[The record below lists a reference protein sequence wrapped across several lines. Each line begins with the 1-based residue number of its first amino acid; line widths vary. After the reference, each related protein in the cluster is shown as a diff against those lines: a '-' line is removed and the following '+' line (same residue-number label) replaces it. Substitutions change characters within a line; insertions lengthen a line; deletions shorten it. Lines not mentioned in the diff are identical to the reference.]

1 MNKRW
6 GGILLLL
13 HSVQLFLKFK
23 NEIKHK
29 NQQKWLRNRET
40 REKNWS
46 VNFEILQKQVQLFA

>member
-1 MNKRW
+1 M
-6 GGILLLL
+6 LL